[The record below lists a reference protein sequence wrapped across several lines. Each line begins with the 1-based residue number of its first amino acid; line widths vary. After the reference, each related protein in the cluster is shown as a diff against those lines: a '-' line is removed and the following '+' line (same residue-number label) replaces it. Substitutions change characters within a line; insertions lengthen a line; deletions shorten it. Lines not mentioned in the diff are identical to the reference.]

1 MNNKELLSLYR
12 RRLLTGLVHEPFLD
26 IGEVPPG
33 TFVAA
38 VGADNPAKGEIGPT
52 LMGAATVVVDVLKRA
67 VFMRDLNHAIKAGT
81 MTEEGVHAELGSL
94 KCGLG
99 GLRQL

>member
-1 MNNKELLSLYR
+1 
-12 RRLLTGLVHEPFLD
+12 
-26 IGEVPPG
+26 
-33 TFVAA
+33 
-38 VGADNPAKGEIGPT
+38 
-52 LMGAATVVVDVLKRA
+52 VDVLKRA